1 MLRTSANCS
10 IPYAFEKVGFYQDSF
25 FAHGSFLHEQS
36 KHKNMK
42 TQKTINAFSKGF
54 ILLSAASLLSV
65 SLMAFSNPQ
74 SVMNLVQ
81 VQLTN
86 TDALSSIRGVYGGVG
101 LTLVISL
108 VYLMLKDVQNG
119 LAFLCLLWGLY
130 AVSRIITAF
139 ADGALGAF
147 GSRWLLI
154 ESSFFCIAA
163 LLFVLRKRHSA
174 SKPPY
179 VITPDQPVPVA

>member
-1 MLRTSANCS
+1 MN
-10 IPYAFEKVGFYQDSF
+10 
-25 FAHGSFLHEQS
+25 
-36 KHKNMK
+36 
-42 TQKTINAFSKGF
+42 TQKTLNIISRSF
-54 ILLSAASLLSV
+54 IGLSAASLLSV

-81 VQLTN
+81 VQLNN

-108 VYLMLKDVQNG
+108 VYLLVKDVQKG

-130 AVSRIITAF
+130 AASRLITTF

-147 GSRWLLI
+147 GKQWLII
-154 ESSFFCIAA
+154 ESVFFCIAT
-163 LLFVLRKRHSA
+163 LLFVLRKRHIA
-174 SKPPY
+174 TQIEQHMMPLTHKR
-179 VITPDQPVPVA
+179 TA